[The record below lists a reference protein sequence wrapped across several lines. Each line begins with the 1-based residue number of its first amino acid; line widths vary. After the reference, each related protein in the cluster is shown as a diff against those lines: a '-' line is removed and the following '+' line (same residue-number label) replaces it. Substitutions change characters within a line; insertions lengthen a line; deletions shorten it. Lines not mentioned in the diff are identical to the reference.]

1 MSIPPEI
8 EAAITARVAAMG
20 HKERYDRAAAMID
33 IPEPRDEDEVEFA
46 KLILGPQ
53 ASTKELAAMLQL
65 ND

>member
-1 MSIPPEI
+1 
-8 EAAITARVAAMG
+8 MG

-65 ND
+65 SD